1 MAGTGTFLHDVRLH
15 ANSMAGLEEVGV
27 PNRGKMTA
35 LFRPLTD
42 PSLVQTAFIASGRV
56 ATWKHFSLGILVSLA
71 NARNFFVT
79 ESYLYS
85 EFQVFDTE
93 CSLPVSEAAAVAV
106 YTRLSCV
113 LPRTI
118 HVECALDS
126 RLRIANLSRVGT
138 IRC

>member
-35 LFRPLTD
+35 LSPPLTGD
-42 PSLVQTAFIASGRV
+42 PSHNSIASGRV

-93 CSLPVSEAAAVAV
+93 CSLPVSKPQQRTHDCPVFCLARFMLNVPSSPDSNHCYPV
-106 YTRLSCV
+106 SC
-113 LPRTI
+113 
-118 HVECALDS
+118 
-126 RLRIANLSRVGT
+126 LRV
-138 IRC
+138 RC

>member
-27 PNRGKMTA
+27 PNRGKMIV
-35 LFRPLTD
+35 LSPPLAGD
-42 PSLVQTAFIASGRV
+42 PSHNSIASGRV

-93 CSLPVSEAAAVAV
+93 CSLPVSEAAAV

-113 LPRTI
+113 LPR
-118 HVECALDS
+118 DS
-126 RLRIANLSRVGT
+126 
-138 IRC
+138 C